1 MKNMELKIKDILK
14 VLQEKAPIALQESY
28 DNSGLLIGDKELPVK
43 KALVCIDL
51 NEAVLEEAIQNNC
64 TLIISHHPLIFKS
77 LKKIVPENLQ
87 SRIIIRAIQQQIA
100 VVAMHTNLD
109 NSHLGVNKMI
119 GRKLGLQQ
127 TSILQPISGIL
138 RKIVTFC
145 PVTHSK
151 SVMEAMASAGAGH
164 IGNYDQCSFG
174 VSGTGTFRANA
185 SANPYVGRSGE
196 LHEET
201 ETRIEMAVPEYSVHA
216 VVNAMK
222 SVHPYEE
229 VAYDIYPLTNEMPHA
244 GAGLIGSLSEEM
256 TEAEFLAFVQSVFET
271 PCLKH
276 TVLSGR
282 KIRKIA
288 VCGGSGAFLI
298 AAAVSSGADAFITAD
313 VKYHDFF
320 DSDSRMLLIDA
331 GHFETEQFTKELIIE
346 MIQEKFPTFAL
357 LNSEINTNP
366 VYYYQ

>member
-1 MKNMELKIKDILK
+1 MELKVKDILK
-14 VLQEKAPIALQESY
+14 VLQEKAPLALQESY

-51 NEAVLEEAIQNNC
+51 NEDVLEEAIRKDC
-64 TLIISHHPLIFKS
+64 TLVISHHPLIFKPIR
-77 LKKIVPENLQ
+77 KIVPENLQ

-109 NSHLGVNKMI
+109 NSHLGVNMMI
-119 GRKLGLQQ
+119 GRKLGLQK
-127 TSILQPISGIL
+127 TSILQPMQGIL

-145 PVTHSK
+145 PSDYSK
-151 SVMEAMASAGAGH
+151 KVMEAMASAGAGH

-174 VSGTGTFRANA
+174 VSGTGTFRANDDA
-185 SANPYVGRSGE
+185 KPFVGKTAE
-196 LHEET
+196 LHHEN
-201 ETRIEMAVPEYSVHA
+201 ETRIEMIVPEYSVKS
-216 VVNAMK
+216 VVIAMK
-222 SVHPYEE
+222 TVHPYEE
-229 VAYDIYPLTNEMPHA
+229 VAYDIYPLTNEMPLA
-244 GAGLIGSLSEEM
+244 GAGLMGSLPEEM
-256 TEAEFLAFVQSVFET
+256 TEAEFLAFVQSVFGT
-271 PCLKH
+271 ACLKH
-276 TVLSGR
+276 TVLTGR

-298 AAAVSSGADAFITAD
+298 AAAAAAGADAFITAD

-346 MIQEKFPTFAL
+346 IIQEKFPTFAL